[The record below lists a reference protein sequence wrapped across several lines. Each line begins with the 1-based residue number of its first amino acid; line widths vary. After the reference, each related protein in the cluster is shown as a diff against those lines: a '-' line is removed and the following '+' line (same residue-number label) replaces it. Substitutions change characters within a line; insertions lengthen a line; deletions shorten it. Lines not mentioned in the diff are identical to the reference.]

1 MDKSIYFKNLI
12 SLYTS
17 SRNND
22 LNEAAVPIPQN
33 KIADSGSDVNP
44 QNQPATMYEDGMQ
57 SSVPDGNEDDGE
69 MLQQNLPEP
78 PQQLDSSKTL
88 EKEKFV
94 KLFGFYEDLLNY
106 GKVFSDSLNT
116 IDINLL
122 DADVFSSYQSY
133 NEHVKELVEKIKDYL
148 ENVFNNETY
157 EKVLYTY
164 VLYRTEMIS
173 IIKNLR
179 KVLKLDQVQ
188 SEDDRDLSKDN

>member
-188 SEDDRDLSKDN
+188 SEDDKDLSKDN